1 MKFRVPELFLGCFL
15 TVAVFCM
22 GMIFSTTFQQ
32 NGAVSYPSEKSS
44 TTAHTDTADDRIARY
59 TLWLAI
65 LTGGLVLASSFQF
78 YFLNRAE
85 KTSQSLAKLARE
97 EFIATHRPRVI
108 VRFIQGPFHNEAGH
122 EFMWVTFANVGET
135 MATITAI
142 GGDLVRRNGSTGAW
156 RPSGLDASPK
166 PITPTTLESGD
177 RHIITV
183 TAKGPISDI
192 ELFGDATGTYE
203 LCAVG
208 GVRYQDGNGR
218 TRETAFFRT
227 NNGGE
232 GFAPSKNREDE
243 YED

>member
-1 MKFRVPELFLGCFL
+1 
-15 TVAVFCM
+15 
-22 GMIFSTTFQQ
+22 
-32 NGAVSYPSEKSS
+32 
-44 TTAHTDTADDRIARY
+44 
-59 TLWLAI
+59 LWLAI

-78 YFLNRAE
+78 YFLYKAE

-108 VRFIQGPFHNEAGH
+108 VRFIQGPFHDDGGH
-122 EFMWVTFANVGET
+122 EFMWLTFANVGET
-135 MATITAI
+135 TATITAI
-142 GGDLVRRNGSTGAW
+142 GGDLARRNASTGAW
-156 RPSGLDASPK
+156 RPPGLDASPK
-166 PITPTTLESGD
+166 PVTPITLESGD
-177 RHIITV
+177 RHFVTV
-183 TAKGPISDI
+183 TAKAPISDI

-208 GVRYQDGNGR
+208 SVRYQDGNGR

-232 GFAPSKNREDE
+232 GFTASKTTEDE